1 MVEKLDTKY
10 LQNRNEYWH
19 FVKRIPNNG
28 GYIRLKTG
36 TKNLQEAQAKRDI
49 FLKDMIIE
57 VDFTEQLNQYK
68 DFKEPATIQVL
79 IRMEPALKSKF
90 DLIKK
95 EMEEHIKMHTEIKT
109 TVSNADVMDYLCN
122 VTWEYYESF
131 LDKEIKD
138 KYIGYFGSK

>member
-19 FVKRIPNNG
+19 FVKRIPDNG
-28 GYIRLKTG
+28 KYIRRKTG

-49 FLKDMIIE
+49 FLKDMI
-57 VDFTEQLNQYK
+57 
-68 DFKEPATIQVL
+68 KEPATIQVL

-95 EMEEHIKMHTEIKT
+95 ELEDNIRINTNIIT
-109 TVSNADVMDYLCN
+109 TISNAAVIDYLCN
-122 VTWEYYESF
+122 VTWVYY
-131 LDKEIKD
+131 
-138 KYIGYFGSK
+138 SK

>member
-49 FLKDMIIE
+49 FLKDMTIE
-57 VDFTEQLNQYK
+57 EDFTKQLNQYK
-68 DFKEPATIQVL
+68 DFKEPSTIQVNVK
-79 IRMEPALKSKF
+79 MEPALKSKF

-95 EMEEHIKMHTEIKT
+95 ELEDNIRINTNIIT
-109 TVSNADVMDYLCN
+109 TISNAAVIDYLCN
-122 VTWEYYESF
+122 VTWVYY
-131 LDKEIKD
+131 
-138 KYIGYFGSK
+138 SK